1 MNHPGAVSAYNRLL
15 ESGKHLF
22 ATRGYG
28 NSSTIMIAR
37 AAGTSESQ
45 LVKHFGSK
53 DGLLEAIFERGWES
67 LMPAA
72 TDIAPAS
79 PAAHLRAL
87 LAQIVTGMERD
98 PELRDLFML
107 ESRRVRRDD
116 NAVMLSRGYSDFVR
130 QIDGALTALRD
141 AGQLSPELPVG
152 AMRAAILGMYE
163 GLLRDRILAQ
173 RSGRDPGYSA
183 DDMRRVTDGLLAA
196 LGLPPE

>member
-72 TDIAPAS
+72 PATPAS

-87 LAQIVTGMERD
+87 LAQIVDGMERD

-130 QIDGALTALRD
+130 QIDDALTALRD